1 MKGKKKALA
10 ANQGGSRATR
20 VASLTNGQ
28 VYYTTDD
35 SPGQLSSLLDLA
47 QFTVEK
53 QLLRAERFQALADAH
68 RRRAWKAMDAL
79 KEYQR
84 LLQETGQ

>member
-1 MKGKKKALA
+1 MSNKKGPVT
-10 ANQGGSRATR
+10 SRAGTGR
-20 VASLTNGQ
+20 AGGALKSNGQ